1 MNLLRRRIMQEN
13 TPPGGA
19 TNSEQ
24 FRTGTTAETSRVKDQ
39 LRQAG
44 TAATDALRSRAYA
57 AGDTV
62 RARASDAQDWARSQ
76 WGGIQGRVEARPG
89 MAALWALGIGLAAGL
104 LLSSLARGGRR

>member
-1 MNLLRRRIMQEN
+1 MQEN

-19 TNSEQ
+19 SNSEQ
-24 FRTGTTAETSRVKDQ
+24 FRAGTTAETHRVKEH
-39 LRQAG
+39 LREAG

-62 RARASDAQDWARSQ
+62 RARAHDAQDWARSQ
-76 WGGIQGRVEARPG
+76 WSGLQGRVESRPG
-89 MAALWALGIGLAAGL
+89 TAALWALGIGLAAGL